1 MIQYA
6 ENRKRWEE
14 SRKIAMTT
22 VIQNSGIQLGWNR
35 MRKRRN
41 PALDRN
47 ETVRKSG
54 AARVR
59 THRSVRK
66 SAAIMNAANPRH
78 RRMPAVTVKRHRAD
92 DRTRDV
98 LLPAR
103 KRISGMQNSRS
114 RWKNAFMLW
123 SRSGSAQSVRKT
135 GWSAAT
141 SGNWNASP
149 GRQSAPDGRR
159 SAVRRIHRVTQMTV
173 RPCWM

>member
-1 MIQYA
+1 MRTGSSWKFCSNCGTPLVNDTVRREQETVGRKP
-6 ENRKRWEE
+6 ENSYDDGDSEQRNPARME
-14 SRKIAMTT
+14 SDE
-22 VIQNSGIQLGWNR
+22 
-35 MRKRRN
+35 KRRN

-66 SAAIMNAANPRH
+66 SAATMNAANPRH
-78 RRMPAVTVKRHRAD
+78 RRMPAATVKRHRAD

-123 SRSGSAQSVRKT
+123 SRSGSAQSVRKI

-149 GRQSAPDGRR
+149 GGR
-159 SAVRRIHRVTQMTV
+159 AHQTERRR
-173 RPCWM
+173 

>member
-66 SAAIMNAANPRH
+66 SAATMNAANPRH
-78 RRMPAVTVKRHRAD
+78 RRMPAATVKRHRAD

-141 SGNWNASP
+141 SGNWNASH

-159 SAVRRIHRVTQMTV
+159 SSVRRIRRVTQTTV

>member
-66 SAAIMNAANPRH
+66 STATMNAANPRH

-92 DRTRDV
+92 DRTRRRSSSSAKED
-98 LLPAR
+98 
-103 KRISGMQNSRS
+103 KRDAKQQKQMEKRLHALESEQER
-114 RWKNAFMLW
+114 F
-123 SRSGSAQSVRKT
+123 QSVRKT

-149 GRQSAPDGRR
+149 GGR
-159 SAVRRIHRVTQMTV
+159 AHRTGGGAQ
-173 RPCWM
+173 

>member
-66 SAAIMNAANPRH
+66 SAA
-78 RRMPAVTVKRHRAD
+78 TVKRHRAD

-103 KRISGMQNSRS
+103 KRISGMKNSRS

-123 SRSGSAQSVRKT
+123 SRSGSAQSVRKI

-159 SAVRRIHRVTQMTV
+159 SAVRRIRRVTQMTV